1 MSKYLK
7 LIAKTDEDLKVISAH
22 LQDSIVS
29 LNDIANLKKN
39 KIFLM
44 QVNRFMWEDVEKGVL
59 RKNKRI
65 RSIIKFDHVIRVSS
79 KNIQKN
85 TKSKFLDFLAIE
97 TREMPDKTHEMKLIF
112 SGDSVIKIIAEVIEI
127 TLDDQ
132 GSPWD
137 TKQKPK
143 HKFYD
148 N

>member
-79 KNIQKN
+79 KNIQKIL
-85 TKSKFLDFLAIE
+85 KVSF
-97 TREMPDKTHEMKLIF
+97 
-112 SGDSVIKIIAEVIEI
+112 
-127 TLDDQ
+127 
-132 GSPWD
+132 
-137 TKQKPK
+137 
-143 HKFYD
+143 
-148 N
+148 

>member
-1 MSKYLK
+1 
-7 LIAKTDEDLKVISAH
+7 
-22 LQDSIVS
+22 
-29 LNDIANLKKN
+29 
-39 KIFLM
+39 
-44 QVNRFMWEDVEKGVL
+44 
-59 RKNKRI
+59 
-65 RSIIKFDHVIRVSS
+65 
-79 KNIQKN
+79 
-85 TKSKFLDFLAIE
+85 
-97 TREMPDKTHEMKLIF
+97 MPDKTHEMKLIF